1 MPTVTSIV
9 RANSN
14 PTNSASVDYTVTFSE
29 AVTGV
34 DSSDF
39 ALTTTGVSGASI
51 TGVTGLDA
59 IWTVTV
65 DTGSGDGTIRLD
77 VVDDDSISAGPSDPL
92 GGFGAGNGNFTAG
105 EIYDVDHNAPPVVDL
120 DGLPSESVPLAYTE
134 NDPATLIAPDG
145 IVTDIDSSDFNGGS
159 LTVSFGSSGFAEDQL
174 SILTDGNMTVSSGIV
189 SVGGLAVGTVSG
201 AGNASDPLVIGFNTA
216 DATPAAV
223 STLIKHIAYLN
234 NSEEPSTTVAVGH
247 VHRRRR
253 ALVRQEAIPRPSMS
267 KR

>member
-34 DSSDF
+34 NFGDF

-59 IWTVTV
+59 IWTASVN
-65 DTGSGDGTIRLD
+65 TGSGDGTIRLD

-120 DGLPSESVPLAYTE
+120 IGLPSGSVTLGYTE
-134 NDPATLIAPDG
+134 NDPATVIAPAG
-145 IVTDIDSSDFNGGS
+145 IVTDFDSSNFNGGS

-174 SILTDGNMTVSSGIV
+174 SILTDANILLNGSTVQYDADGAGGNGPVD
-189 SVGGLAVGTVSG
+189 VGTVSG
-201 AGNASDPLVIGFNTA
+201 GADGGPLVINFTTA
-216 DATPAAV
+216 NATPAAV
-223 STLIKHIAYLN
+223 TALIAHIAYL
-234 NSEEPSTTVAVGH
+234 TT
-247 VHRRRR
+247 RR
-253 ALVRQEAIPRPSMS
+253 IPRRLRGRSLH
-267 KR
+267 RQ